1 MTNDTQYID
10 GMSHKSANVDAQEV
24 TEEELK
30 AINEY
35 ALSPLTAEDVF
46 TFKLTMCDN
55 EVDRDYECFSL
66 NALRQLKEL
75 YIGKTIIKDHNP
87 TAVNQVARIYATE
100 LIQDESKTTKTGEPY
115 TRLVARCYM
124 VKTPEN
130 ESLITEIKAGIKKE
144 VSVGC
149 SVATVKCSVCGTNPR
164 EGRCRHI
171 KGKEYNA
178 NGVKSQCVHILDGAT
193 DAYEVSLVAIP
204 AQRNAGACKQYTKDE
219 PDPEEEKPTGE
230 ENTEGE
236 ENIDDTT
243 APGNVENN
251 DDEEK
256 TNTENKDS
264 EFDLE
269 IKALESF
276 IFTQKSKEDF

>member
-1 MTNDTQYID
+1 MTND
-10 GMSHKSANVDAQEV
+10 MLHNSANVDAQEV
-24 TEEELK
+24 TDEELE
-30 AINEY
+30 AINKY
-35 ALSPLTAEDVF
+35 TLSPLTAEDVF

-75 YIGKTIIKDHNP
+75 YTGKTIIRDHNP

-100 LIQDESKTTKTGEPY
+100 LVQDVGKTTATGEPY

-130 ESLITEIKAGIKKE
+130 ETLITEIKAGIKKE

-164 EGRCRHI
+164 ETRCRHI
-171 KGKEYNA
+171 KGKEYTVD
-178 NGVKSQCVHILDGAT
+178 GVKSPCVHILDGAT
-193 DAYEVSLVAIP
+193 DAYEVSFVAIP
-204 AQRNAGACKQYTKDE
+204 AQRNAGSCKQYE
-219 PDPEEEKPTGE
+219 H
-230 ENTEGE
+230 
-236 ENIDDTT
+236 DDTGQT
-243 APGNVENN
+243 
-251 DDEEK
+251 DDEDIVDNSAE
-256 TNTENKDS
+256 TNTENKDFN
-264 EFDLE
+264 ELDLE
-269 IKALESF
+269 IKAVESF

>member
-1 MTNDTQYID
+1 MTND
-10 GMSHKSANVDAQEV
+10 MLHKSADVDAQEV
-24 TEEELK
+24 TDEELK

-35 ALSPLTAEDVF
+35 TLSPLTAENVF
-46 TFKLTMCDN
+46 TFKITMCDN
-55 EVDRDYECFSL
+55 EVDRDFECFSL
-66 NALRQLKEL
+66 NALHQLKEL
-75 YIGKTIIKDHNP
+75 YTGKTIIRDHNP

-149 SVATVKCSVCGTNPR
+149 SVATVKCSICGSNPR
-164 EGRCRHI
+164 VTRCRHI
-171 KGKEYNA
+171 KGKEYNS

-204 AQRNAGACKQYTKDE
+204 AQRNAGACKQFE
-219 PDPEEEKPTGE
+219 A
-230 ENTEGE
+230 
-236 ENIDDTT
+236 DDTGQT
-243 APGNVENN
+243 GNGDIVDNSAE
-251 DDEEK
+251 
-256 TNTENKDS
+256 TNTENKDFN
-264 EFDLE
+264 ELDLE
-269 IKALESF
+269 IKAVESF

>member
-1 MTNDTQYID
+1 MIND
-10 GMSHKSANVDAQEV
+10 MLHKSANVDAQEV

-30 AINEY
+30 AINNY
-35 ALSPLTAEDVF
+35 TLSPLTAEDVF

-75 YIGKTIIKDHNP
+75 YIGKTIIKDHSNRSSD
-87 TAVNQVARIYATE
+87 QVARIYATE
-100 LIQDESKTTKTGEPY
+100 LVQDESKTTKTGEPY

-130 ESLITEIKAGIKKE
+130 ETLITEIKAGIKKE

-171 KGKEYNA
+171 KGKEYTA

-193 DAYEVSLVAIP
+193 DAYEVSFVAIP
-204 AQRNAGACKQYTKDE
+204 AQRNAGSCKQYDH
-219 PDPEEEKPTGE
+219 
-230 ENTEGE
+230 
-236 ENIDDTT
+236 DDT
-243 APGNVENN
+243 GQGEN
-251 DDEEK
+251 DDIVDNSAE
-256 TNTENKDS
+256 TNTENKDFN
-264 EFDLE
+264 ELDLE
-269 IKALESF
+269 IKAVESF